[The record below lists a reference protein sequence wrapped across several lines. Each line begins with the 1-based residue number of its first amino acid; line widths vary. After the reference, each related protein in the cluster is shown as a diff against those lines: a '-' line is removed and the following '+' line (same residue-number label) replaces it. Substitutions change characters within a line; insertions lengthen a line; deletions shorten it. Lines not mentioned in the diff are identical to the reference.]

1 MTAEGGTSQTG
12 RQYHYYKC
20 FTRKRNKG
28 QCKKNSVSKQYIE
41 DLVFEKTVEYIL
53 SPDVIDTIARSVT
66 DNFNQGLEKSNALI
80 LLEKELANV
89 EQALNGLQVS

>member
-1 MTAEGGTSQTG
+1 MKHPTERYGS
-12 RQYHYYKC
+12 
-20 FTRKRNKG
+20 RKRKKG
-28 QCKKNSVSKQYIE
+28 QCKKNRLSKQYIE

-89 EQALNGLQVS
+89 EQALAFCLLSPQVS